1 VLLKIKSNYLLKK
14 NLEFRT
20 HNIQQTMSDN
30 LKHECGIAFL
40 RLLKPLEFY
49 KEKYGTAFYGIQ
61 KMYLLMEKQHNRGQD
76 GAGFA
81 SIKLDVEPGE
91 RYISRLRSNAS
102 QAIQDVFAQINGRI
116 SEELIAHPE
125 YANNVAAQKANIPY
139 IGELF
144 LGHVRYGT
152 FGKNSIESVHPFLR
166 QNNWMH
172 RNLILAG
179 NFNMTNVKEL
189 FSSLIELGQHP
200 KEMADTVTIMEK
212 IGHFLDDEVT
222 ELYRQCKE
230 NGLTKREAS
239 PIIAEKLDIVKI
251 LKKASKNLD
260 GGYAMAGLLGH
271 GDGFVFRDPAGIRP
285 AYYYQDDEI
294 VVVASERPV
303 IQTVFNVEFEKVQEL
318 QPGNALIVKKN
329 GTVSEENIL
338 TPTVKKACSFERIYF
353 SRGSDAEIYQERKNL
368 GKLILPAVLEAIDND
383 TDNTVFSYI
392 PNTAETSFYGMVE
405 AAQDFLNQRKNDF
418 ILANRNTLTKET
430 LQELLSVK
438 IRTEKV
444 AIKDAKL
451 RTFITED
458 ASRDD
463 LVAHVYD
470 VTYGVIKPTDNL
482 VIIDDSIVR
491 GTTLKMS
498 IIKMMDRLKPK
509 SIVIV
514 SSAPQIRFP
523 DCYGI
528 DMAKLEGLVAF
539 KAALELLKE
548 RNLYHIVDE
557 VYTKCKAQENFKDNE
572 VKNFVTEIY
581 APFQPQEVSDK
592 IAEMLTSE
600 SVKAKVKIIFQTVEN
615 LHIACPK
622 NLGDWYFT
630 GDYPTPGGNR
640 VVNRAF
646 MNFYEGKDARAY

>member
-1 VLLKIKSNYLLKK
+1 
-14 NLEFRT
+14 
-20 HNIQQTMSDN
+20 MSDSI
-30 LKHECGIAFL
+30 KHECGIALL
-40 RLLKPLEFY
+40 RLKKPLQFY
-49 KEKYGTAFYGIQ
+49 KDKYGSAFYGIQ

-81 SIKLDVEPGE
+81 SIKLDIEPGK
-91 RYISRLRSNAS
+91 RYISRVRSNLA
-102 QAIQDVFAQINGRI
+102 QPIQDVFDQINARI
-116 SEELIAHPE
+116 NEELALHPE
-125 YANNVAAQKANIPY
+125 RINDVAWQKENIPY

-172 RNLILAG
+172 RNLIIAG
-179 NFNMTNVKEL
+179 NFNMTNVTEL
-189 FSSLIELGQHP
+189 FNSLVELGQHP
-200 KEMADTVTIMEK
+200 KELADTVTVMEK

-222 ELYRQCKE
+222 DLYQECKI
-230 NGLTKREAS
+230 NGLSKREAS
-239 PIIAEKLDIVKI
+239 PVIAEKLEIAKI
-251 LKKASKNLD
+251 LKRASKGWD
-260 GGYAMAGLLGH
+260 GGYAMAGLFGH
-271 GDGFVFRDPAGIRP
+271 GDAFVFRDPAGIRP
-285 AYYYQDDEI
+285 AYFYEDDEI

-303 IQTVFNVEFEKVQEL
+303 IQTVFNVAFEKVQEL
-318 QPGNALIVKKN
+318 QPGNALIIKKN
-329 GTVSEENIL
+329 NTVTQEEII
-338 TPTVKKACSFERIYF
+338 TPTEKKACSFERIYF
-353 SRGSDAEIYQERKNL
+353 SRGSDAEIYQERKAL
-368 GKLILPAVLEAIDND
+368 GKLVLPAVLDAIEND

-405 AAQDFLNQRKNDF
+405 AANDFLNHRKNQF
-418 ILANRNTLTKET
+418 ILDHRKTLTKEK
-430 LQELLSVK
+430 LEEILSVK
-438 IRTEKV
+438 IRTEKI

-458 ASRDD
+458 SSRDD

-491 GTTLKMS
+491 GTTLKKS
-498 IIKMMDRLKPK
+498 ILKMMGRLNPK
-509 SIVIV
+509 KIVVV
-514 SSAPQIRFP
+514 SSAPQIRYP

-528 DMAKLEGLVAF
+528 DMAKLEGLIAF
-539 KAALELLKE
+539 QAALALLKE
-548 RNLYHIVDE
+548 RNLNRIIDE
-557 VYTKCKAQENFKDNE
+557 VYLKCKAQANFKDHE
-572 VKNFVTEIY
+572 VVNYVTEIY
-581 APFQPQEVSDK
+581 QPFTDQEVSDK
-592 IAEMLTSE
+592 IAQLLYPEDIN
-600 SVKAKVKIIFQTVEN
+600 AAVKIIFQTVES

-640 VVNRAF
+640 VVNKAF

>member
-1 VLLKIKSNYLLKK
+1 
-14 NLEFRT
+14 
-20 HNIQQTMSDN
+20 MSDA
-30 LKHECGIAFL
+30 LKHECGIAL
-40 RLLKPLEFY
+40 VRLLKPLEYY

-61 KMYLLMEKQHNRGQD
+61 KMYLMMEKQHNRGQD

-81 SIKLDVEPGE
+81 SIKFDVEPGQ
-91 RYISRLRSNAS
+91 RYISRVRSNHS
-102 QAIQDVFAQINGRI
+102 QPIQDVFKQINERV
-116 SEELIAHPE
+116 SEELKAHPE
-125 YANNVAAQKANIPY
+125 LGDDMKELKANIPY
-139 IGELF
+139 VGELF

-166 QNNWMH
+166 QSNWMH

-189 FSSLIELGQHP
+189 FENLVELGQHP
-200 KEMADTVTIMEK
+200 KEMADTVTVMEK
-212 IGHFLDDEVT
+212 IGHFLDKEVMQ
-222 ELYRQCKE
+222 LYQDCKAE
-230 NGLTKREAS
+230 GYSKREAS
-239 PIIAEKLDIVKI
+239 PVIAERLDIAKI
-251 LKKASKNLD
+251 LGRSAKNLD

-271 GDGFVFRDPAGIRP
+271 GDAFVFRDPAGIRP
-285 AYYYQDDEI
+285 AYFYQDDEV

-303 IQTVFNVEFEKVQEL
+303 IQTVFNVPFESVQEID
-318 QPGNALIVKKN
+318 PGHALIIKKN
-329 GTVSEENIL
+329 GKVSMNQIL
-338 TPTVKKACSFERIYF
+338 EPTVKKACSFERIYF
-353 SRGSDAEIYQERKNL
+353 SRGSDAEIYQERKDL
-368 GKLILPAVLEAIDND
+368 GKLILPAVLKAIDSD

-392 PNTAETSFYGMVE
+392 PNTAETSFYGLVE
-405 AAQDFLNQRKNDF
+405 AAQDFLNQRKNNY
-418 ILANRNTLTKET
+418 ILENRNTLTTET
-430 LQELLSVK
+430 LQELLAVK

-458 ASRDD
+458 SSRDD

-470 VTYGVIKPTDNL
+470 VTYGVIKPEDNL

-509 SIVIV
+509 RIVIV
-514 SSAPQIRFP
+514 SSAPQIRYP

-539 KAALELLKE
+539 RAALALLKE

-557 VYTKCKAQENFKDNE
+557 VYAKCKAQENFLDKDVVNY
-572 VKNFVTEIY
+572 VTAIYDQFTDEEI
-581 APFQPQEVSDK
+581 SDK
-592 IAEMLTSE
+592 IAEMLSSPE
-600 SVKAKVKIIFQTVEN
+600 INAEVKIIFQTVDD
-615 LHIACPK
+615 LHKACPK